1 MASRRVASSRFD
13 VIRER
18 IGGREYDPIFLLFSF
33 SPCFTVS
40 ARSRE
45 SIPPGSRSQHFHVY
59 LFFFFLRFRGSR
71 NLLAFF
77 SFFLSFFLAKE
88 RGKRE
93 TSVGRV
99 ETSRMFRRTRGLLE
113 RVGGVRRV
121 GRAKCKGA
129 RGRESPWRYYVQVHF
144 DVNRFGKLVKISV
157 AAGGYGEDGKAEG
170 GGWRGGAAGGAGDG
184 VRKLFRR
191 VHFLSA

>member
-1 MASRRVASSRFD
+1 M
-13 VIRER
+13 
-18 IGGREYDPIFLLFSF
+18 LLEGESAEGNTILFFFSF
-33 SPCFTVS
+33 FFFTLLYGF
-40 ARSRE
+40 RS
-45 SIPPGSRSQHFHVY
+45 ISRIDPSGFPFPTLSR
-59 LFFFFLRFRGSR
+59 LFIFFFLRFRGSR

-99 ETSRMFRRTRGLLE
+99 EMSRMFRRRWTRGLLE

>member
-1 MASRRVASSRFD
+1 M
-13 VIRER
+13 
-18 IGGREYDPIFLLFSF
+18 LLEGESAEGNTILFFFSF
-33 SPCFTVS
+33 LFHPALRFPLDLENRSLRVPVPNTFTF
-40 ARSRE
+40 
-45 SIPPGSRSQHFHVY
+45 IY
-59 LFFFFLRFRGSR
+59 LFFFLRFRGSR

-99 ETSRMFRRTRGLLE
+99 ETSRMFRRRRTRGLLE

>member
-1 MASRRVASSRFD
+1 MF
-13 VIRER
+13 I
-18 IGGREYDPIFLLFSF
+18 Y
-33 SPCFTVS
+33 
-40 ARSRE
+40 
-45 SIPPGSRSQHFHVY
+45 
-59 LFFFFLRFRGSR
+59 FFFFYDFEDLEI
-71 NLLAFF
+71 F
-77 SFFLSFFLAKE
+77 SPSSPSPSPFFLAKE

>member
-1 MASRRVASSRFD
+1 M
-13 VIRER
+13 
-18 IGGREYDPIFLLFSF
+18 LLEGESAEGNTILFFFSF
-33 SPCFTVS
+33 FFFHPALRFPLDLENRSLRVPVPNTFTF
-40 ARSRE
+40 
-45 SIPPGSRSQHFHVY
+45 IY
-59 LFFFFLRFRGSR
+59 FFFFLRFRGSR

>member
-1 MASRRVASSRFD
+1 M
-13 VIRER
+13 
-18 IGGREYDPIFLLFSF
+18 LLEGE
-33 SPCFTVS
+33 S
-40 ARSRE
+40 AE
-45 SIPPGSRSQHFHVY
+45 GNTI
-59 LFFFFLRFRGSR
+59 LFFFSFLFHPALRFPLDLENRFLRVPVPNTFTFIY
-71 NLLAFF
+71 FF
-77 SFFLSFFLAKE
+77 FFYDFEDLEIFSPSSPSLSPFFLAKE

>member
-1 MASRRVASSRFD
+1 M
-13 VIRER
+13 
-18 IGGREYDPIFLLFSF
+18 LLEGE
-33 SPCFTVS
+33 S
-40 ARSRE
+40 AE
-45 SIPPGSRSQHFHVY
+45 ENTI
-59 LFFFFLRFRGSR
+59 LFFFSFLFHPALRFPLDLENRSLRVPVPNTFTFIYFFFFTISR
-71 NLLAFF
+71 ISKSSRLL
-77 SFFLSFFLAKE
+77 LLLLLLLAKE

-170 GGWRGGAAGGAGDG
+170 GGWAAGGAGDG

>member
-1 MASRRVASSRFD
+1 M
-13 VIRER
+13 
-18 IGGREYDPIFLLFSF
+18 LLEGE
-33 SPCFTVS
+33 S
-40 ARSRE
+40 AE
-45 SIPPGSRSQHFHVY
+45 GNTI
-59 LFFFFLRFRGSR
+59 LF
-71 NLLAFF
+71 FF
-77 SFFLSFFLAKE
+77 SFFFFTLLYGFRSISRIDPSGFLFPTLSRLFIFFFFYDFEDLEIFSPSSSSPSLFFLAKE

-157 AAGGYGEDGKAEG
+157 ATERREDMVRTERPREEDGGEG
-170 GGWRGGAAGGAGDG
+170 QQGEQET
-184 VRKLFRR
+184 V
-191 VHFLSA
+191 

>member
-1 MASRRVASSRFD
+1 M
-13 VIRER
+13 I
-18 IGGREYDPIFLLFSF
+18 
-33 SPCFTVS
+33 
-40 ARSRE
+40 
-45 SIPPGSRSQHFHVY
+45 
-59 LFFFFLRFRGSR
+59 LFFFFFFFHPALRFPFDLENRSLR
-71 NLLAFF
+71 VPVPNTFTFIYFF
-77 SFFLSFFLAKE
+77 FFYDFEDLEIFSPSSSSPSPFFLAKE

-99 ETSRMFRRTRGLLE
+99 ETSRMFRRRRTRGLLE

>member
-1 MASRRVASSRFD
+1 M
-13 VIRER
+13 
-18 IGGREYDPIFLLFSF
+18 LLEGESAEGNTILFFFSF
-33 SPCFTVS
+33 LFFHPALRFPLDLENRSLRVPVPNTFTF
-40 ARSRE
+40 
-45 SIPPGSRSQHFHVY
+45 IY
-59 LFFFFLRFRGSR
+59 FFFFLRFRGSR

-99 ETSRMFRRTRGLLE
+99 EMSRMFRRTRGLLE

-157 AAGGYGEDGKAEG
+157 ATERREDMVRTERPREEDGGEG
-170 GGWRGGAAGGAGDG
+170 QQGEQET
-184 VRKLFRR
+184 V
-191 VHFLSA
+191 

>member
-1 MASRRVASSRFD
+1 M
-13 VIRER
+13 
-18 IGGREYDPIFLLFSF
+18 LLEGE
-33 SPCFTVS
+33 S
-40 ARSRE
+40 AE
-45 SIPPGSRSQHFHVY
+45 GNTI
-59 LFFFFLRFRGSR
+59 LF
-71 NLLAFF
+71 FF
-77 SFFLSFFLAKE
+77 SFFFFTLLYGFRSISRIDPSGFPFPTLSRLFIFFFFYDFEDLEIFSPSSPSPSPFFLAKE

-99 ETSRMFRRTRGLLE
+99 ETSRIFRRTRGLLE

>member
-1 MASRRVASSRFD
+1 M
-13 VIRER
+13 
-18 IGGREYDPIFLLFSF
+18 LLEGE
-33 SPCFTVS
+33 S
-40 ARSRE
+40 AE
-45 SIPPGSRSQHFHVY
+45 GNTI
-59 LFFFFLRFRGSR
+59 LFFFSFLFHPALRFPLDLENRSLR
-71 NLLAFF
+71 VPVPNTLTFIYFF
-77 SFFLSFFLAKE
+77 FFYDFEDLEIFSPSSPSPSPFFLAKE

-99 ETSRMFRRTRGLLE
+99 ETSRMFRRRRTRGLLE

>member
-1 MASRRVASSRFD
+1 M
-13 VIRER
+13 
-18 IGGREYDPIFLLFSF
+18 LLEGE
-33 SPCFTVS
+33 S
-40 ARSRE
+40 AE
-45 SIPPGSRSQHFHVY
+45 GNTI
-59 LFFFFLRFRGSR
+59 LFFFSFLFHPALRFPLDLENRSLR
-71 NLLAFF
+71 VPVPNTFMFIYFF
-77 SFFLSFFLAKE
+77 FFYDFEDLEIFSPSSPSPSPFFLAKE

-157 AAGGYGEDGKAEG
+157 ATERREDMVRTERPREEDGGEG
-170 GGWRGGAAGGAGDG
+170 QQGEQET
-184 VRKLFRR
+184 V
-191 VHFLSA
+191 